1 MHPSP
6 LSEFHKY
13 GIEWSPDLITWY
25 LDDKPVRMLDAEI
38 NMDYLV
44 HQCFLNL
51 VFGVWK
57 MMTRAQLLG
66 RRSSLVFRRTIH
78 YAH

>member
-25 LDDKPVRMLDAEI
+25 LDDKPVRML
-38 NMDYLV
+38 
-44 HQCFLNL
+44 
-51 VFGVWK
+51 
-57 MMTRAQLLG
+57 G
-66 RRSSLVFRRTIH
+66 RRNKHGLPCSPMF
-78 YAH
+78 